1 MLALVLGGHMLK
13 IGSEQLLRF
22 GAQTNQLGAVRL
34 PASGGTVYQR
44 IPQINGAEEDIGS
57 DFR

>member
-1 MLALVLGGHMLK
+1 MLK